1 MPLSPKRI
9 FEGGETEFPWE
20 RDAIDFV
27 LHELPDSDPHLA
39 WPLHEL
45 LDPGTGRLYEIDLMV
60 LARGGLF
67 LIEIKSHPGVLTG
80 DSRDWTFTESSGRQR
95 HLACP
100 YPATN
105 HKAKVLASS
114 LSYKLGNERP
124 FVQPLVFVSG
134 PDAEM
139 RLSGGC
145 PEYVTTRATIRQAL
159 VHGLSSARSRV
170 VNRPMMRRLP
180 DTMRQLGLQ
189 PSKASRVVAGFRLQ
203 RLLDER
209 GGYQEHHAISTTV
222 SDDTARVRSY
232 LVPRA
237 TTTERRHQLER
248 AARREAKILS
258 RLGHHPNILSYR
270 AYHDDGPL
278 GPAVIFEAFE
288 DGLPLNVFLK
298 QEPELPFDDRLH
310 ILQAIVEAVDHC
322 HRSEFLHR
330 NLSPA
335 SILVRRR
342 NGQIEVRLHRFQ
354 TAAQNDHTSI
364 GTHHVHQLAEELD
377 QLYQAPEVLRDPRKA
392 QATSDVFSIGCIAWL
407 LFTGENPAATVP
419 DREEILREQQG
430 LRIASVR
437 GDLAALDGALA
448 WATEPAE
455 INRPDNVLE
464 WFEGYILEDLTRP
477 APTEDDRRDPYQ
489 AEKGDKLGSGL
500 EVIRVLGS
508 GATAKVLK
516 VSRAG
521 RDYALKVPHDE
532 GCAQRLVEEGK
543 VLAHL
548 RHEHIIQLHDTLHLG
563 GRQCLLLDYA
573 GLGTDDKRHSSFAD
587 LLRAEGTLSLEKARR
602 YGDDLLSAVQY
613 LEEQGVTHRD
623 IKPGNLGFTTQAKKA
638 RHLTLYDFSLAA
650 GDIKAVRAGTPE
662 WRDPWLH
669 TRGRWDSAADRYAV
683 ACVLYRMLAGTR
695 AELAN
700 DGPDEGR
707 VRIESERF
715 DPSVRDRLRA
725 FFEKAFTETVDDRY
739 ASAELM
745 RSDWVGLFSK
755 LAERRVRD
763 TQPDSD
769 DILPTATLSTLV
781 EVLPLSSRARNALDR
796 AGVVTVGHL
805 LQLPRN
811 HLSAIRGM
819 GHRVAKEIVEIANL
833 LGEHL
838 SIVDQPPFVGEY
850 TGPQVGLEAE
860 AVDLSSE
867 VVRKLQDAGV
877 TNTVDLA
884 HMPAE
889 WVQRL
894 LGTDCAKTTKVALT
908 SLADQYT
915 TAGTLDQWAKDFLA
929 PKKKRKNAAEARI
942 RTLVGLDPLPVEG
955 GDAERETDAGARTV
969 KQVAEAFGIEPALI
983 HSSMHAMRRQWQN
996 ASSRPELEAALLEV
1010 LHAVGPVCTMEAAA
1024 TELARI
1030 RGPGNGADPDQ
1041 RTIAVGLVRLATELR
1056 SSPICWRRFGDSA
1069 WVASETTH
1077 LDALAALAIEA
1088 DVLAEMEP
1096 LVSSETVRTRLA
1108 KAAAGTV
1115 LEALPPDRLL
1125 KLAAAASRN
1134 AAASARMEIYPRAMA
1149 ARRAL
1154 KLSLNVLSP
1163 PGLAELVIRGRVQSR
1178 YPEAQ
1183 LLPARPALDDLLGEY
1198 ELRFDPQTQEYLRPG
1213 IAHPTST
1220 GTIQAPT
1227 RLSSAQPNQRRLR
1240 SPEAMEAQAFQ
1251 DVLGRGVESGRFRV
1265 VQVRA
1270 DHAERAAI
1278 LLGDVLGVT
1287 PISLDH
1293 QVWDAM
1299 HAKARELGADPAI
1312 IVKTDREGPTSA
1324 EWAQL
1329 KELAEMAANDVVEK
1343 LLSDRAEPVL
1353 LVHPGALARFGL
1365 SDALYALSQRAQNE
1379 EGAAVV
1385 LLIPSH
1391 TDGLAPNINNQLP
1404 VPTVAGGQRLRMPE
1418 SWLRNAHGAAAK

>member
-20 RDAIDFV
+20 REAIDFV
-27 LHELPDSDPHLA
+27 LQELPDSDPHLA

-60 LARGGLF
+60 LARSGLF

-80 DSRDWTFTESSGRQR
+80 DSQDWTFTESSGRQR

-100 YPATN
+100 YPTTN
-105 HKAKVLASS
+105 HKAKVLASR

-124 FVQPLVFVSG
+124 FIQPLVFVSNQ
-134 PDAEM
+134 DADV
-139 RLSGGC
+139 RLTGGI
-145 PEYVTTRATIRQAL
+145 PEYLTTRKTIRQAL
-159 VHGLSSARSRV
+159 VHGLPSARSRV
-170 VNRPMMRRLP
+170 VNRPMMRQLR

-209 GGYQEHHAISTTV
+209 EGYQEHHAVSTTV
-222 SDDTARVRSY
+222 DDDTARVRSY

-237 TTTERRHQLER
+237 TTVERRHQLER
-248 AARREAKILS
+248 AARREAQILS

-342 NGQIEVRLHRFQ
+342 DGKVEVRLHRFQ
-354 TAAQNDHTSI
+354 TAAQSDHTSI

-407 LFTGENPAATVP
+407 LFTGQNPAATIP

-516 VSRAG
+516 VTRDG
-521 RDYALKVPHDE
+521 REYALKVPHDE

-543 VLAHL
+543 VLARL
-548 RHEHIIQLHDTLHLG
+548 RHEHIIQLHETLDLG

-573 GLGTDDKRHSSFAD
+573 GLGTNDKRHSSFAD

-650 GDIKAVRAGTPE
+650 GDVGAVRAGTPE
-662 WRDPWLH
+662 WRDPWIH

-695 AELAN
+695 AELAE

-707 VRIESERF
+707 VRVESERF
-715 DPSVRDRLRA
+715 DPSVRDRLRT
-725 FFEKAFTETVDDRY
+725 FFEKAFTEDASDRY

-755 LAERRVRD
+755 LVDRPARDAERN
-763 TQPDSD
+763 PD
-769 DILPTATLSTLV
+769 DIIESATLSTLV

-796 AGVVTVGHL
+796 AGVITVGHL

-811 HLSAIRGM
+811 HLSAIRGV
-819 GHRVAKEIVEIANL
+819 GHRVAKEIVKVANL
-833 LGEHL
+833 LGERL
-838 SIVDQPPFVGEY
+838 SIEALPPFLGEY
-850 TGPQVGLEAE
+850 VGPQIGLDAE
-860 AVDLSSE
+860 HVELASE
-867 VVRKLQDAGV
+867 VARKLQDAGV
-877 TNTVDLA
+877 TSTTDLA

-889 WVQRL
+889 WVERL
-894 LGTDCAKTTKVALT
+894 LGSGRAKTTRQALEA
-908 SLADQYT
+908 LVDEHA
-915 TAGTLDQWAKDFLA
+915 AGGTLEQWVQDLLA
-929 PKKKRKNAAEARI
+929 PKKKRKTAAEARI
-942 RTLVGLDPLPVEG
+942 RTLVGLDPLPNQ
-955 GDAERETDAGARTV
+955 DAAKDSEVDAGARTV
-969 KQVAEAFGIEPALI
+969 RQVADAFEIEPALI
-983 HSSMHAMRRQWQN
+983 HSSMQAMRRQWQN
-996 ASSRPELEAALLEV
+996 AATRPDLEATIRQV
-1010 LHAVGPVCTMEAAA
+1010 LHSVGPVCTMDSAAS
-1024 TELARI
+1024 ELARL
-1030 RGPGNGADPDQ
+1030 RGRGNGAAAEQ
-1041 RTIAVGLVRLATELR
+1041 QAIAVGLIRLATELR
-1056 SSPICWRRFGDSA
+1056 PSPVCWRRFGESA
-1069 WVASETTH
+1069 WVARDTSH
-1077 LDALAALAIEA
+1077 LDALAALASEA
-1088 DVLAEMEP
+1088 DALAEMEP
-1096 LVSSETVRTRLA
+1096 LASSETVRMRLA
-1108 KAAAGTV
+1108 QAAAGTV

-1125 KLAAAASRN
+1125 KLAAAASIN
-1134 AAASARMEIYPRAMA
+1134 AAASARMEIYPRAMSA
-1149 ARRAL
+1149 KRAL

-1163 PGLAELVIRGRVQSR
+1163 PGLAELVVRSRVQSR

-1183 LLPARPALDDLLGEY
+1183 LLPARPELDDLLGEY

-1213 IAHPTST
+1213 VAHLTSS
-1220 GTIQAPT
+1220 GTVQAPT
-1227 RLSSAQPNQRRLR
+1227 RMSSAQPNQRRLR
-1240 SPEAMEAQAFQ
+1240 SPDAMEAQAFQ
-1251 DVLGRGVESGRFRV
+1251 DALGRGVESGRFRV

-1270 DHAERAAI
+1270 DHAERAAV
-1278 LLGDVLGVT
+1278 LLGEALGVT

-1293 QVWDAM
+1293 RIWDAM
-1299 HAKARELGADPAI
+1299 HAKAGELGVDPAI
-1312 IVKTDREGPTSA
+1312 IVQTDRDGPESA

-1329 KELAEMAANDVVEK
+1329 KQLVEMATSDVVDQ
-1343 LLSDRAEPVL
+1343 LLSDRISPAL

-1385 LLIPSH
+1385 LLVPSH
-1391 TDGLAPNINNQLP
+1391 ADGLAPNINNQLP
-1404 VPTVAGGQRLRMPE
+1404 VPTVAGSQRLRMPE
-1418 SWLRNAHGAAAK
+1418 SWLRNAHGAAAT